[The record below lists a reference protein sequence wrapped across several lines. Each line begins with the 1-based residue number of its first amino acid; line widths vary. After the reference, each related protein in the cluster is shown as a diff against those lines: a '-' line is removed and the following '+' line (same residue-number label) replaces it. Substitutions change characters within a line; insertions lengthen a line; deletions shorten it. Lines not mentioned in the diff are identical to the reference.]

1 MINKAFLNGV
11 DIYWG
16 TTASSP
22 EAMSAVPEVK
32 SFSGLGKVN
41 PLVDVTSFDSAAR
54 EYIAGLADG
63 QEITMECN
71 YVPGS
76 AVQSGMITA
85 VNSGLN
91 KNLRLVIADNTHS
104 PIATK
109 TYNMEVV
116 MLGWVLTPSYDDA
129 NGMQIT
135 MKISGDITVS

>member
-1 MINKAFLNGV
+1 
-11 DIYWG
+11 
-16 TTASSP
+16 
-22 EAMSAVPEVK
+22 
-32 SFSGLGKVN
+32 
-41 PLVDVTSFDSAAR
+41 
-54 EYIAGLADG
+54 
-63 QEITMECN
+63 MECN

-76 AVQSGMITA
+76 IVQSGMITA